1 MTIFK
6 DIVELLHNNDCVILP
21 GFGAFVL
28 KKKSASIIQ
37 NKFIPPS
44 KNVSFNS
51 MLKENDGLLVK
62 YISETRKT
70 SYKKALNLVEKE
82 VEAFNKKLTRDLL
95 VEIES
100 IGIFELKDEN
110 SLNFNPDLSI
120 NFDSSSFGLQSFLKD
135 PLLKNIKT
143 ESKKEIS
150 FVSNYLLRNA
160 AIFISVMGLSYL
172 GYFNYTNYID
182 TEKLNNI
189 AVAQNQILK
198 KVQAATFDLGELPA
212 ISLNVSAPVI
222 NQSSIYFSV
231 IAGSFRSK
239 NNAQKQLNSL
249 ISLGYKASYT
259 TINPKGLYRVAYA
272 RLKTR
277 NEAASLISIIKGN
290 GQDAWLLIE
299 N

>member
-62 YISETRKT
+62 YISGTRKT

-259 TINPKGLYRVAYA
+259 TINPKGLFRVAYA

-277 NEAASLISIIKGN
+277 KEASSLISKIKGS

>member
-1 MTIFK
+1 MLFRS
-6 DIVELLHNNDCVILP
+6 DCVILP

-62 YISETRKT
+62 YISGTRKT

-160 AIFISVMGLSYL
+160 AVFISVMGLSYL

-222 NQSSIYFSV
+222 KQSSIYFSV

-259 TINPKGLYRVAYA
+259 TINPKGLFRVAYA

-277 NEAASLISIIKGN
+277 KEASSLISKIKGS

>member
-259 TINPKGLYRVAYA
+259 TINPKGLFRVAYA

-277 NEAASLISIIKGN
+277 KEASSLISKIKGS

>member
-37 NKFIPPS
+37 NKFIPTS

-62 YISETRKT
+62 YISGTRKT

-259 TINPKGLYRVAYA
+259 TINPKGLFRVAYA

-277 NEAASLISIIKGN
+277 KEASSLISKIKGS

>member
-62 YISETRKT
+62 YISGTRKT

-239 NNAQKQLNSL
+239 NNAQKHLNSL

-259 TINPKGLYRVAYA
+259 TINPKGLFRVAYA

-277 NEAASLISIIKGN
+277 KEASSLISKIKGS

>member
-62 YISETRKT
+62 YISGTRKT

-212 ISLNVSAPVI
+212 ISLNVSAPAI
-222 NQSSIYFSV
+222 DQSSVYFSV

-259 TINPKGLYRVAYA
+259 TINPKGLFRVAYA

-277 NEAASLISIIKGN
+277 KEASSLISKIKGS

>member
-1 MTIFK
+1 
-6 DIVELLHNNDCVILP
+6 
-21 GFGAFVL
+21 
-28 KKKSASIIQ
+28 
-37 NKFIPPS
+37 
-44 KNVSFNS
+44 

-62 YISETRKT
+62 YISGTRKT

-259 TINPKGLYRVAYA
+259 TINPKGLFRVAYA

-277 NEAASLISIIKGN
+277 KEASSLISKIKGS

>member
-1 MTIFK
+1 MTLFK
-6 DIVELLHNNDCVILP
+6 DIIELLHNNDCVILP

-62 YISETRKT
+62 YISGTRKT

-259 TINPKGLYRVAYA
+259 TINPKGLFRVAYA

-277 NEAASLISIIKGN
+277 KEASSLISKIKGS

>member
-143 ESKKEIS
+143 KSKKEIS

-259 TINPKGLYRVAYA
+259 TINPKGLFRVAYA

-277 NEAASLISIIKGN
+277 KEASSLISKIKGS